1 MSAIGTACTGLRSS
15 RLAREFKEGVMGS
28 SQKYWQYARSCAQR
42 ARETKQDED
51 RDTLQQMAKAW
62 INVALVEDDVAR
74 EALSEAGS
82 KLRLQ

>member
-1 MSAIGTACTGLRSS
+1 
-15 RLAREFKEGVMGS
+15 MGS
-28 SQKYWQYARSCAQR
+28 SQKYWQYARYCAQQ
-42 ARETKQDED
+42 ARKTKQDED

-82 KLRLQ
+82 KRWLQ